1 MACWGNHYWE
11 GRIMTRDEFVRLVQH
26 SLVSYRDGGVAQ
38 MAAQDALLAAFDT
51 QAAEVKALMEIRT
64 EEIDRLEARALA
76 AESSLAEVGRLKIY
90 GANAAANEWV
100 PRVRVLEA
108 EVEALR
114 AERDEWRQSAVA
126 RKQAAEE
133 WNAAWHERNKEALAA
148 EHSLAEAVGTL
159 REIAKSEE
167 IDAVGAVARAEIA
180 RALLATLAAKGEP

>member
-1 MACWGNHYWE
+1 
-11 GRIMTRDEFVRLVQH
+11 MTRDEFVRLVQH

-51 QAAEVKALMEIRT
+51 QAAEVEALRAEARVAADVS
-64 EEIDRLEARALA
+64 EGWRLRALA
-76 AESSLAEVGRLKIY
+76 AES
-90 GANAAANEWV
+90 
-100 PRVRVLEA
+100 

-148 EHSLAEAVGTL
+148 EHSLAEAVGALKEAESAMTWAL
-159 REIAKSEE
+159 DKSPEACQAMVKE
-167 IDAVGAVARAEIA
+167 SAPWRIKA
-180 RALLATLAAKGEP
+180 RALLTKLAAKETP